1 MQQPVGYNK
10 QRAAALMEEHNL
22 DFMLVSSPLNVWYT
36 TGLPTLHGAA
46 NPILE
51 ALSNKFPSFGIIR
64 RDGSVM
70 LLCWVGFMSVDE
82 FCWAD
87 DSVAIFSKDML
98 DLPSTL
104 EEMGFAGGR
113 VGIESDI
120 PKYAADNLAEG
131 EGVELVACDEIL
143 NELRLVKS
151 EEEIARLTRAMEITH
166 IVTEKCLGILKEG
179 LTDNELIDFA
189 RQEMLR
195 QGAEDWNHFTIRFG
209 DSDPEAPG
217 TGRALQAGEIVR
229 LDLGAVYKGY
239 VADLN
244 KHAIIGKA
252 DDEAKGILENL
263 VKLQS
268 FCAQRIKPGVNMN
281 ELSEAAIDWYDAQ
294 VPDGMA
300 YLMGHSIGL
309 HVEDAHL
316 FGTLGGPDREFE
328 ENMVLEIEAWE
339 AYGDIQLG
347 VEDLYVVTKD
357 GCKKL
362 SSLTPDI
369 YEIAAE

>member
-1 MQQPVGYNK
+1 MQPPVGYNRP
-10 QRAAALMEEHNL
+10 RAAVLMEKYDL

-36 TGLPTLHGAA
+36 TGLPTLHGAP

-51 ALSNKFPSFGIIR
+51 ALSNKFPNFSFIK

-104 EEMGFAGGR
+104 EEMGFTGGR
-113 VGIESDI
+113 VGIESDV

-131 EGVELVACDEIL
+131 DGIELVVCDELL
-143 NELRLVKS
+143 NDLRLVKS
-151 EEEIARLTRAMEITH
+151 EEEIARLTRAMEITQT
-166 IVTEKCLGILKEG
+166 VTEKCLGILREG

-217 TGRALQAGEIVR
+217 ADRALQRGEIVR

-239 VADLN
+239 ASDLN
-244 KHAIIGKA
+244 KHAIIGKV
-252 DDEAKGILENL
+252 DDEAKGILDNL
-263 VKLQS
+263 VKLQR
-268 FCAQRIKPGVNMN
+268 FCAENIRPGVNMN
-281 ELSEAAIDWYDAQ
+281 ELSEAALDWYDEQA
-294 VPDGMA
+294 PDGAA

-309 HVEDAHL
+309 QVEDAHL
-316 FGTLGGPDREFE
+316 FGTLGGPDAPFE

-339 AYGDIQLG
+339 NYQDTQLG

-362 SSLTPDI
+362 SSMTPDV
-369 YEIAAE
+369 YEIN

>member
-1 MQQPVGYNK
+1 MQPPVGYNRP
-10 QRAAALMEEHNL
+10 RAAALMGKYDL

-36 TGLPTLHGAA
+36 TGLPTLHGAP

-51 ALSNKFPSFGIIR
+51 ALSNKFPNLAFIK

-113 VGIESDI
+113 VGIESDV

-131 EGVELVACDEIL
+131 DSIELVVCDELL

-151 EEEIARLTRAMEITH
+151 EEEIARLTRAMEITQ

-217 TGRALQAGEIVR
+217 VDRALQRGEIVR

-239 VADLN
+239 ASDLN
-244 KHAIIGKA
+244 KHAVIGQV
-252 DDEAKGILENL
+252 DDEARGILDNL
-263 VKLQS
+263 VKLQC
-268 FCAQRIKPGVNMN
+268 FCAENIKPGVNMN
-281 ELSEAAIDWYDAQ
+281 ELSEAALDWYDEQ
-294 VPDGMA
+294 VPDGAA

-309 HVEDAHL
+309 QVEDAHL
-316 FGTLGGPDREFE
+316 FGTLGGPDMAFE

-339 AYGDIQLG
+339 NYADTRLG
-347 VEDLYVVTKD
+347 VEDLYVVTRD

-369 YEIAAE
+369 HEIA